1 MRRPCLAITA
11 ALLLGVTPASA
22 AVVTFNLTGVVTSGS
37 DNGYIYEGQG
47 APFGSAGFGFNLN
60 TGETFGS
67 PVGRSF
73 NLLITLD
80 ESRGTEEV
88 YPNLISRYGSNADS
102 PAKAAFTLNGF
113 TYELGAFTDTT
124 ASGGV
129 EKYNRS
135 AANGGDAFGAY
146 FESQRL
152 RPPMIGAFTNQTGVL
167 SLGFLLPVSTFST
180 LDFAEPAQWTRTDN
194 ERQNG
199 RLQLTLQNTEG
210 LADRFVILPSRSA
223 DLILR
228 FDSLTVTSDPGP
240 LPGAVPEP
248 STWAMMILGFGLAG
262 AGLRRRRFTVRG
274 LI

>member
-1 MRRPCLAITA
+1 MRTLCIAAAA
-11 ALLLGVTPASA
+11 ALVLGAAPASA
-22 AVVTFNLTGVVTSGS
+22 AVRFNLTGVVTSGS
-37 DNGYIYEGQG
+37 DNGYVYEGQG
-47 APFGSAGFGFNLN
+47 APFGSESFSFNLN

-102 PAKAAFTLNGF
+102 PAKAAFTLNGY

-167 SLGFLLPVSTFST
+167 SLGFLLPASTFNT
-180 LDFAEPAQWTRTDN
+180 LDFAEPAQWTRTSN

-199 RLQLTLQNTEG
+199 RLQLTLQNTDG
-210 LADRFVILPSRSA
+210 LADRYVILPSRSA
-223 DLILR
+223 DLVLR
-228 FDSLTVTSDPGP
+228 FDSLTVTSDPDL
-240 LPGAVPEP
+240 LPTAVPEP
-248 STWAMMILGFGLAG
+248 TTWAMMILGFGLAG
-262 AGLRRRRFTVRG
+262 AGLRRRRLTVRG